1 MKTLKLLQDYANSS
15 NNTWLSNQLNTL
27 ESDFNIELKDSE
39 DRIKS
44 YYNNVIL

>member
-1 MKTLKLLQDYANSS
+1 MQTLKLLQYYANSS
-15 NNTWLSNQLNTL
+15 DNTWLSKQLKIL

-44 YYNNVIL
+44 YYNKVIL